1 MIFSDNIQHFK
12 GSVLFYK
19 RFLVWPNIA
28 KHRSKGTSVTINVHQ
43 RCHLVI
49 LVMFAQVMKSGLSN
63 EIAKVIQQ
71 LKFTQTKFVN

>member
-1 MIFSDNIQHFK
+1 MIFSDNIQNFK

-43 RCHLVI
+43 RRHLVI
-49 LVMFAQVMKSGLSN
+49 LVKFAQVMKSGLFI

-71 LKFTQTKFVN
+71 MKFTQTKFVN

>member
-1 MIFSDNIQHFK
+1 MIFSDNIQNFK

-43 RCHLVI
+43 RRHLVI
-49 LVMFAQVMKSGLSN
+49 LVKFAQVMKSGLSN

>member
-1 MIFSDNIQHFK
+1 MIFSDNIQNFK

-43 RCHLVI
+43 RRHLVI
-49 LVMFAQVMKSGLSN
+49 LVKFAQVMKSGLSI

-71 LKFTQTKFVN
+71 MKFTQTKFVN

>member
-49 LVMFAQVMKSGLSN
+49 LVMFAQVMKSGLPT
-63 EIAKVIQQ
+63 EIAEVIQQ
-71 LKFTQTKFVN
+71 TEFTQTKFVN